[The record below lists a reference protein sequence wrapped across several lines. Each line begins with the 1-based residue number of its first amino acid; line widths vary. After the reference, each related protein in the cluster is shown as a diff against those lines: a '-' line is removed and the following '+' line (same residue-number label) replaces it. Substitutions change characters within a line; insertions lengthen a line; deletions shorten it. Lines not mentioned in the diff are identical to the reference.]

1 MISLLTSYIYIYI
14 SKATGLEAT
23 IIIKGHYGNLQSF
36 FWALNIM
43 NISLFFPFNLPFLVF

>member
-23 IIIKGHYGNLQSF
+23 IIIKDHYGNLQRF
-36 FWALNIM
+36 FWALKIM